1 MVRTDTVY
9 QRVLALANKEQR
21 GYITP
26 QEFNLFAC
34 QAQTEIVEQY
44 FYDINRFG
52 RLHGNDTEY
61 SDMLSI
67 LHEKVSELTT
77 TQTLTVSSSGVASLP
92 SSESLYKLG
101 TVMMGN
107 HVAEMVQPNELAR
120 MSRSPLT
127 RPYLSSLGVATPVY
141 TLKKSNNTITLRPY
155 STGYQKGLTVNI
167 TYVKKP
173 YCPYWGYVVVDEKA
187 MYNPND
193 TVNFSIA
200 ASEESELVNRIL
212 GLAGVTIQKPELTQI
227 ATQLEG
233 TKQSIE
239 KQ

>member
-34 QAQTEIVEQY
+34 QAQMEIIEQY

-61 SDMLSI
+61 SDVLSI
-67 LHEKVSELTT
+67 LHEKVSELTFSVT
-77 TQTLTVSSSGVASLP
+77 KTINGDGIANLP
-92 SSESLYKLG
+92 NNEKLYKLG
-101 TVMMGN
+101 TVMIGT
-107 HVAEMVQPNELAR
+107 HVAEMVQPNELAK
-120 MSRSPLT
+120 MIASPLT
-127 RPYLSSLGVATPVY
+127 RPYLAGNGVSTPVY
-141 TLKKSNNTITLRPY
+141 TLQKAKDTVTFYPY
-155 STGYQKGLTVNI
+155 TTGYQKTLDASI

-173 YCPYWGYVVVDEKA
+173 SCPYWGYVVVDEKA

-193 TVNFSIA
+193 TVNFKIA
-200 ASEESELVNRIL
+200 ASEEGELVNRIL
-212 GLAGVTIQKPELTQI
+212 GLAGITMQKPELTQV
-227 ATQLEG
+227 ATQLVG

-239 KQ
+239 NQ